1 MSPNSLGT
9 WVGSRPTRPVL
20 RPLNCATP
28 APLLCLHH
36 AVPKALAA
44 SPWPSPVTAT
54 DRRDWRAAGKNFSPA
69 LLRRHGAMRQG
80 DREPLYHHRR
90 TPRHSACSLRSRLLC
105 DIIAGK
111 MLEPSSSSLMLCVAF
126 VEAVFGRLGARGR
139 RILVGG
145 AGAGRGLP
153 RPTAFVGVE
162 DEPGRF
168 DLC

>member
-1 MSPNSLGT
+1 
-9 WVGSRPTRPVL
+9 
-20 RPLNCATP
+20 
-28 APLLCLHH
+28 
-36 AVPKALAA
+36 
-44 SPWPSPVTAT
+44 
-54 DRRDWRAAGKNFSPA
+54 
-69 LLRRHGAMRQG
+69 MRQG

-168 DLC
+168 DLCWTAEIKSWVTIRSGMVTTVDQGSDGWGSILVCARSQSGRPNPDRTASNCPYPFRRSVLLKSPWKIC